1 MDEKDRLPS
10 LRSQHAPVRPSH
22 EPPYLGRDPMD
33 RGCAIFTIV
42 ESLQQLGLES
52 RAATLLS
59 WLGRFEGM
67 ERHLE
72 EEADP
77 VLCVRQALLQ
87 HVVDQPAGR
96 RRTQDQLDSTWHN
109 IVCTLMRQ
117 PFLHACVDWSTD
129 GLRTRVLWNP
139 MEQKFMEF
147 LGVGMPG
154 EEVSLWM
161 PNGGRPGRARECA
174 QLLLRQA
181 VQ

>member
-1 MDEKDRLPS
+1 
-10 LRSQHAPVRPSH
+10 
-22 EPPYLGRDPMD
+22 MD

-52 RAATLLS
+52 HAAALLS

-67 ERHLE
+67 EGHLE
-72 EEADP
+72 DDADP
-77 VLCVRQALLQ
+77 ILCVRQALLQ

-96 RRTQDQLDSTWHN
+96 RRTQDQLDATWHD

-129 GLRTRVLWNP
+129 GLRSRILWNP

-147 LGVGMPG
+147 LGMGLPG
-154 EEVSLWM
+154 EELSLWT
-161 PNGGRPGRARECA
+161 PTRGTPKRARECA
-174 QLLLRQA
+174 QLLLQQA